1 MENQLTIKELE
12 KEKFEVATF
21 GNSNNFEHS
30 QRVAKMLASS
40 SLIPKEYQGNIQ
52 NTMIALEMS
61 NRIGA
66 SPLMVMQNLYII
78 HGKPSWSSSFIIAAI
93 NATKKFTPL
102 RFLITGEGKALSC
115 IAWAL
120 ENGTNERLES
130 PKVTMEM
137 AEAEG
142 WVNKNGSKWK
152 TMPDLMI
159 RYRAATFFGRLYA
172 PEVLMG
178 MMSSDEVVDITHEI
192 ITPQKLDEAKEN
204 ERIVDYINTAKS
216 IEELE
221 AVEVHLD
228 RENSAQMTIFS
239 TKKKELNTVEA

>member
-1 MENQLTIKELE
+1 MNTEIVVKELA
-12 KEKFEVATF
+12 KEKFDMATF
-21 GNSNNFEHS
+21 GNANNFEHS

-40 SLIPKEYQGNIQ
+40 SLIPKDYQGNIQ

-66 SPLMVMQNLYII
+66 SPLMVMQNLYIV

-102 RFLITGEGKALSC
+102 RFLITGEGKTLTC

-178 MMSSDEVVDITHEI
+178 MMSSDEVVDITHEV
-192 ITPQKLDEAKEN
+192 ITPQKLEEVKEN
-204 ERIVDYINTAKS
+204 ERIIDYINTAKS

-221 AVEVHLD
+221 SVEIHLD
-228 RENSAQMTIFS
+228 RENDTQMTLFN
-239 TKKKELNTVEA
+239 TKKEELAQ

>member
-1 MENQLTIKELE
+1 MENQITVKELD
-12 KEKFEVATF
+12 KDKFELASF

-66 SPLMVMQNLYII
+66 SPLMVMQNLNIV

-102 RFLITGEGKALSC
+102 RFAISGEGKTLGC
-115 IAWAL
+115 YAWAL

-178 MMSSDEVVDITHEI
+178 MMTSDEVVDITHEI

-204 ERIVDYINTAKS
+204 ERILSYINAAKT

-228 RENSAQMTIFS
+228 SANATQIKVFN
-239 TKKKELNTVEA
+239 TKLQELVNV

>member
-1 MENQLTIKELE
+1 MENNQIVVKELA
-12 KEKFEVATF
+12 KDKFEMATF
-21 GNSNNFEHS
+21 GNANNFEHS

-40 SLIPKEYQGNIQ
+40 SLIPKDYQGNVQ

-66 SPLMVMQNLYII
+66 SPLMVMQNLYIV

-102 RFLITGEGKALSC
+102 RFAITGEGKTLSC

-120 ENGTNERLES
+120 ENGANERLES

-178 MMSSDEVVDITHEI
+178 MMSSDEVVDITHEV
-192 ITPQKLDEAKEN
+192 ITPQKLDEIKEN
-204 ERIVDYINTAKS
+204 ERLIEYINTAKS

-221 AVEVHLD
+221 SVEIHLN
-228 RENSAQMTIFS
+228 RENDMQMTLFN
-239 TKKKELNTVEA
+239 TKKEELSK